1 MEIILATQ
9 NNGKIKEFNEF
20 VTNYDIDGQ
29 DTIAHT
35 NTDLAFSP
43 NIVASAGIQYEPL
56 EDLTINF
63 SGKHVGDQFLDNTSN
78 QTRKLD
84 AYTTFNLQLKYTLKD
99 IAFKETSFA
108 LMVNNIFNEL
118 YENNGY
124 TWGYVIDGQRT
135 VENFFYPQA
144 GRNFLVRVLFK

>member
-1 MEIILATQ
+1 M
-9 NNGKIKEFNEF
+9 
-20 VTNYDIDGQ
+20 
-29 DTIAHT
+29 
-35 NTDLAFSP
+35 
-43 NIVASAGIQYEPL
+43 
-56 EDLTINF
+56 
-63 SGKHVGDQFLDNTSN
+63 GDQFLDNTSN

-99 IAFKETSFA
+99 IVFKETSFA

-144 GRNFLVRVLFK
+144 GRNFLVRVLFKL